1 MSKGYGARTEAESK
15 AALATVAKA
24 EKAGIRTVQ
33 LQFVDLHGITKSV
46 QIPIHMM
53 PNAVKHGTWFDG
65 SSVEGFT
72 RIAESDQMCCAPTC
86 QRGAFCHGRPPR
98 SALARRA

>member
-1 MSKGYGARTEAESK
+1 MSKGYGARTEAETK

-53 PNAVKHGTWFDG
+53 PNAIKHGTWFDG

-72 RIAESDQMCCAPTC
+72 RIGVFATRDIPSRTRIDSRSSD
-86 QRGAFCHGRPPR
+86 
-98 SALARRA
+98 RR